1 MSPNAMLERL
11 QSDDQKQLGLIYE
24 QYREEFLHWIVK
36 NFHCCTEDSQDI
48 YQCTILIF
56 YDNVRSGKLQH
67 LVSSVKTYLFA
78 IGKNVAREH
87 LREAGRNNRLQND
100 KLLKEHFL
108 SETDDHMDESF
119 FEAASNA
126 LAKLDG
132 PRRRL
137 IELYYYERKSME
149 EISSILHYSNADTAK
164 NQKCKSM
171 VRLRQLFQEELKK
184 VPVPTL
190 PTQSP
195 EYKSTANPLVHERFM
210 NSSR

>member
-1 MSPNAMLERL
+1 MSPNTILERL

-24 QYREEFLHWIVK
+24 QYREEFLRWIVK

-87 LREAGRNNRLQND
+87 LRQAGRNSRLQKD
-100 KLLKEHFL
+100 KLLKEHIL
-108 SETDDHMDESF
+108 SETDDHLDESF
-119 FEAASNA
+119 FKAASNA
-126 LAKLDG
+126 LAKLDE
-132 PRRRL
+132 PRRRV

-149 EISSILHYSNADTAK
+149 EISSILHYRNADTAK

-171 VRLRQLFQEELKK
+171 VRLRRLFEEELKK
-184 VPVPTL
+184 TL
-190 PTQSP
+190 VSSAPATSS
-195 EYKSTANPLVHERFM
+195 KSV
-210 NSSR
+210 S

>member
-1 MSPNAMLERL
+1 MSPNAILDGL
-11 QSDDQKQLGLIYE
+11 QNDGQKQLGLIYE
-24 QYREEFLHWIVK
+24 QYREEFLRWVVK

-56 YDNVRSGKLQH
+56 YDNVRSGRLQH

-87 LREAGRNNRLQND
+87 LREAGRNNRLQKD
-100 KLLKEHFL
+100 KLLKEHIL
-108 SETDDHMDESF
+108 GETDDQLDESF
-119 FEAASNA
+119 FEAASKA
-126 LAKLDG
+126 LAKLDE

-149 EISSILHYSNADTAK
+149 EISCMLHFSNADTAK

-184 VPVPTL
+184 V
-190 PTQSP
+190 
-195 EYKSTANPLVHERFM
+195 LVQT
-210 NSSR
+210 